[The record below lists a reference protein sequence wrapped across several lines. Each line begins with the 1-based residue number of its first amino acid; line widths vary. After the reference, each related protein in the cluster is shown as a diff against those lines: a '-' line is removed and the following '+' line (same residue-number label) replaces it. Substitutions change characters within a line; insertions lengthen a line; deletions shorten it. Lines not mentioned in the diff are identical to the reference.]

1 MALADDSLSLV
12 AAAPWLWIAVYVLAR
27 FLSGS
32 GGLSALQN
40 VTWTPVEQYSD
51 AKMQTLCFD
60 HLLDLSLAWQ
70 TKRKTGETMR
80 TLDRGYALTNLL
92 QVRRRVAALT
102 PDVPSDRDRP
112 LFLSQIVLFNIT
124 PIVLDISIA
133 LVVFCASRNQRRLL
147 IQPAWLLTCCASAL
161 RHCSQA
167 FWPGLGCSSPLGQST
182 ASLSLS
188 ADEPLVPH

>member
-1 MALADDSLSLV
+1 MFVHRRVWPLS
-12 AAAPWLWIAVYVLAR
+12 AAPRLTESFCVPAPWLWISAYVLAR

-92 QVRRRVAALT
+92 QVRCHVAHH
-102 PDVPSDRDRP
+102 
-112 LFLSQIVLFNIT
+112 
-124 PIVLDISIA
+124 
-133 LVVFCASRNQRRLL
+133 QR
-147 IQPAWLLTCCASAL
+147 
-161 RHCSQA
+161 
-167 FWPGLGCSSPLGQST
+167 
-182 ASLSLS
+182 
-188 ADEPLVPH
+188 ADG